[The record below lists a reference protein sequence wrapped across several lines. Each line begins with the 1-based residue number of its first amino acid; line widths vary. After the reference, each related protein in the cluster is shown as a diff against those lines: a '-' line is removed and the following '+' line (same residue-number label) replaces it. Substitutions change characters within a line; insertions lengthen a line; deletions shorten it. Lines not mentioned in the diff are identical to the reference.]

1 MAIVKTT
8 KNFQVESFV
17 DQNGV
22 SFLIRRKSNKKI
34 VAKMPYKNNK
44 QIKQDVNN
52 RLKELELANEI
63 TKEQIRKAKKFSK
76 DTFSFLKKTYKTA
89 KKVKKELSKKPR
101 KKRRK
106 WLWVRL
112 KKWKQLS

>member
-1 MAIVKTT
+1 MAIVKST

-17 DQNGV
+17 DQNGLC
-22 SFLIRRKSNKKI
+22 FLIRRKSNKKI
-34 VAKMPYKNNK
+34 VAKLPFKNNK
-44 QIKQDVNN
+44 QIKMDVNN

-63 TKEQIRKAKKFSK
+63 TKEQVRKAKKFSK

-89 KKVKKELSKKPR
+89 KKVRKELTKKPR

-106 WLWVRL
+106 
-112 KKWKQLS
+112 